1 MVSWQ
6 KPINME
12 RGIFQGCP
20 ISPYL
25 FVVVIETMALA
36 IRQNDNIRGI
46 PIHESQLKISLLAD
60 DSTCFLITVQLFLL
74 IVCLTYWI
82 NLLLVLAVKL
92 IFLNQKLFGLERKG
106 VRKFSAFWKRPNLEN
121 L

>member
-1 MVSWQ
+1 MILFLFEVLKRFNFGETFIKWIRTIYFSRKSYVINNGFLT

-25 FVVVIETMALA
+25 FLVVIETMALA

-46 PIHESQLKISLLAD
+46 PIHESQWKISLLAD
-60 DSTCFLITVQLFLL
+60 DSTCFLD
-74 IVCLTYWI
+74 
-82 NLLLVLAVKL
+82 
-92 IFLNQKLFGLERKG
+92 G
-106 VRKFSAFWKRPNLEN
+106 SAPFF
-121 L
+121 